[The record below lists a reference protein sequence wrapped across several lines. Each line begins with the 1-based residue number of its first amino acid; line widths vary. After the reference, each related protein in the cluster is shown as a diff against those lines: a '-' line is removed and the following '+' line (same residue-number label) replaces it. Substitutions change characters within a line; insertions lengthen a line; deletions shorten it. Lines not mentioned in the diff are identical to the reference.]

1 MKIRVAAA
9 TCLLAGFSASASASP
24 SEWGGMIGP
33 LWLDSGTSVVHSFAQ
48 HGNSA
53 GGYFLND
60 PFLDTDQIS
69 IRIAPS
75 AVAAPISVQLTAP
88 VQTTFTPQRTPQLNK
103 AAVVFMG
110 ETTPTPPVSASATDD
125 GADASDGADG
135 GDGTDGATPQPVTP
149 VPVVT
154 APVAETDGGMMAAV
168 PGPAPFVLLLLGLI
182 GLAARR
188 GR

>member
-1 MKIRVAAA
+1 MKIRATAAA
-9 TCLLAGFSASASASP
+9 CLLAGFSVSASASP
-24 SEWGGMIGP
+24 SEWGGQVGP

-48 HGNSA
+48 HGNSR

-88 VQTTFTPQRTPQLNK
+88 VQTTFTPQRAPQLNK

-125 GADASDGADG
+125 GTDGTDG
-135 GDGTDGATPQPVTP
+135 SDGTDGAAPQPVTP
-149 VPVVT
+149 IPVVT
-154 APVAETDGGMMAAV
+154 APVAETDDGMMAAV
-168 PGPAPFVLLLLGLI
+168 PGPAPILLLLLGLV

-188 GR
+188 SR